1 MALLFMVQVTY
12 TKPHASALKR
22 VEHLR
27 AKGLHIPQRNVAA
40 KKIDAIGY
48 ERLRI
53 YFLSRRQVNVAGK
66 PFIPGI
72 TYNHILRLYQ
82 CDSAIRDACF
92 SAVGQF
98 ELLLRNSMS
107 EALSSTFGSHP
118 YHEIAAFRNAG
129 ANLSALQTFVQVYA
143 KSKDGRARH
152 YQTVYSDPILPPI
165 WTMKEF
171 LTFGTA
177 SRILNELS
185 GPLQKKIADDFG
197 VGKEQILTNWVAAL
211 VDLRNICAHHDRL
224 FNRSFQKQPSKLKS
238 AGIPSAQPNK
248 LKGILECLD
257 YLLEQRGTP
266 VNVTQKVGAV
276 IVKYKEMQP
285 GEAGY

>member
-1 MALLFMVQVTY
+1 MAQVTY
-12 TKPHASALKR
+12 TKPHATARER

-27 AKGLHIPQRNVAA
+27 AKGLYIPQPNVAA

-53 YFLSRRQVNVAGK
+53 YFLSRRQVNVPGK
-66 PFIPGI
+66 PFLPGV
-72 TYNHILRLYQ
+72 TYNHIHRLYQ

-118 YHEIAAFRNAG
+118 YHEITAFRDAR
-129 ANLSALQTFVQVYA
+129 ANLSALQTFA
-143 KSKDGRARH
+143 KAYDTSKDGRAKH
-152 YQTVYSDPILPPI
+152 YQTAYSAPILPPI

-171 LTFGTA
+171 LTFGTT

-185 GPLQKKIADDFG
+185 RALQKNIAAEFG
-197 VGKEQILTNWVAAL
+197 VGKEQVFTSWVAAL

-224 FNRSFQKQPSKLKS
+224 FNRSFQKQPSKWKS
-238 AGIPSAQPNK
+238 AGVPSAQQKK
-248 LKGILECLD
+248 LKAILECLD
-257 YLLEQRGTP
+257 YLLDQRGTP
-266 VNVTQKVGAV
+266 MDVTKKVGA
-276 IVKYKEMQP
+276 IIMKYKEMQP
-285 GEAGY
+285 SDAGY